1 MQVPGIV
8 FILQDYLYRMSTI
21 RRQSIISSI
30 VIYIGFAV
38 GMLNVY
44 FFTREGLFTTEQYGL
59 TQVFIAVSI
68 MMQALAVLGMPSF
81 IFKFYPYYNHHLP
94 EHKNDILSL
103 SLVVGLAGF
112 VLVAIGGWLF
122 RDLVIRIYN
131 ANALQLVNYYFWIFP
146 MGLGLT
152 VYTILEAYTQSIRK
166 PVVTNFL
173 REVQWR
179 LWTTV
184 LIVLFIFNVITD
196 FGVFIKLYVFGYP
209 LAAISLLIYLAAT
222 GKLNLSFS
230 ISKVTRRF
238 SAKIVSFCLFVY
250 SGMLVFTLSG
260 IFDTMVIASVLED
273 GLEKAAI
280 FTLAQTMT
288 SIIQAPQRGVIAA
301 SIAHL
306 SQAWKDKDLR
316 TLQKIYQRSSINLL
330 LFAAG
335 IFVLIALNYT
345 EAVYTFKLKPE
356 YALGFSTFLFIGLTK
371 VIDLGTGLNAQI
383 IGTSNY
389 WRFEL
394 ISGVILLAV
403 TLPLTYIMAKQYGIV
418 GPAIATLVSVSLYNM
433 IRLVFLWKKFRLQP
447 FTLSSIYT
455 VVVAGCCYTICYF
468 IFRNIHGFAG
478 MFVRSGAFILLYGG
492 SVIYFKLSPDVQP
505 VWASIKKRLGGVKSE
520 D

>member
-1 MQVPGIV
+1 M
-8 FILQDYLYRMSTI
+8 
-21 RRQSIISSI
+21 
-30 VIYIGFAV
+30 GFAV

-44 FFTREGLFTTEQYGL
+44 FFTREGLFTTDQYGL
-59 TQVFIAVSI
+59 TQVFIAISA
-68 MMQALAVLGMPSF
+68 MMQALAAFGMPSF
-81 IFKFYPYYNHHLP
+81 IYKFYPYYSHHLP
-94 EHKNDILSL
+94 DRKNDMLSL

-112 VLVAIGGWLF
+112 ALVAIGGWLF
-122 RDLVIRIYN
+122 RDLVIRKYN
-131 ANALQLVNYYFWIFP
+131 ANAPQLVSYYFWIFP

-152 VYTILEAYTQSIRK
+152 VYTILEAYAQSLRK

-179 LWTTV
+179 LWTTI
-184 LIVLFIFNVITD
+184 LIVLFIFHVITD

-209 LAAISLLIYLAAT
+209 LAALSLLVYLASK
-222 GKLNLSFS
+222 GKLHFTLS

-238 SAKIVSFCLFVY
+238 SGKIISFCLFVY
-250 SGMLVFTLSG
+250 SGLLVFTLSG
-260 IFDTMVIASVLED
+260 VFDTIVIASVLED

-288 SIIQAPQRGVIAA
+288 SIIQAPQRGVVAA

-306 SQAWKDKDLR
+306 SQAWKDKNMQ

-345 EAVYTFKLKPE
+345 EAVYTFKLKSE
-356 YALGFSTFLFIGLTK
+356 YALGFNAFLFIGLTR
-371 VIDLGTGLNAQI
+371 VIDLGTGLNSQI

-403 TLPLTYIMAKQYGIV
+403 TLPLTYVMAKQYGII
-418 GPAIATLVSVSLYNM
+418 GPAIATLVSVSLYNA
-433 IRLVFLWKKFRLQP
+433 IRLVFLYKKFRLQP
-447 FTLSSIYT
+447 FTAASLYAALI
-455 VVVAGCCYTICYF
+455 AGCSYAICYF
-468 IFRNIHGFAG
+468 AFRNMHGFPG
-478 MFVRSGAFILLYGG
+478 LFVRSTAFILLYGG
-492 SVIYFKLSPDVQP
+492 SVVYFKLSPDVQP
-505 VWASIKKRLGGVKSE
+505 VWESIKKRLGR
-520 D
+520 